1 MSDWREANR
10 AFWDERVPIHV
21 GSDFYDV
28 EGFLAGESALRP
40 FEPDELGDV
49 AGATLLHTQ
58 CHFGLD
64 TLSWARRG
72 ARVTGLDFSAPA
84 IDAARDVAA
93 RAGLEAEFVQ
103 ADVLDAPRALGG
115 RRFDVV
121 YTGLGAI
128 IWLPDLARWAE
139 TMAALVAPGGRFYL
153 VEFHPITDVFAD
165 DDLTVT
171 RSYFAPGELVIDE
184 AGTYTDPQATT
195 LHNRTVEWQHG
206 LGDVV
211 SALIGAGLRVELLR
225 EHDDTAFARWPFL
238 VRDGRTWRMP
248 DGMPSLPLMYSLRAS
263 APA

>member
-1 MSDWREANR
+1 
-10 AFWDERVPIHV
+10 
-21 GSDFYDV
+21 
-28 EGFLAGESALRP
+28 
-40 FEPDELGDV
+40 
-49 AGATLLHTQ
+49 
-58 CHFGLD
+58 
-64 TLSWARRG
+64 
-72 ARVTGLDFSAPA
+72 
-84 IDAARDVAA
+84 
-93 RAGLEAEFVQ
+93 VQ

-121 YTGLGAI
+121 YTGMGAI

-184 AGTYTDPQATT
+184 AGTYADPDAATV
-195 LHNRTVEWQHG
+195 HNRTVEWQHG

-225 EHDDTAFARWPFL
+225 EHDATAFARWPFL